1 MVRKFLIKAFGL
13 KDYMKK
19 EQEKEIFPKPHYIGC
34 CSGEEH
40 RQVEESKRELDNRG
54 N

>member
-1 MVRKFLIKAFGL
+1 MVRKLLIKALGL
-13 KDYMKK
+13 RDYMKK
-19 EQEKEIFPKPHYIGC
+19 EQEKEIFPKPHYVVC

-40 RQVEESKRELDNRG
+40 KAVEESKKELDNRG